1 MFDNSEGRERL
12 EAICS
17 KCCKH
22 CQTLIQNGESKHFCI
37 LHRISDIHRVAKV
50 LSNFCHASNFFG
62 PEQENILNINY
73 QPVKYLI
80 FSTSFLKEFQ
90 HWTQVQHGIRQD
102 WFNHTWCV
110 QFFWISSQN
119 FFICFLYRTIFYGNS
134 GECCLGLLDKGNISY
149 ILCKES
155 WEDGAGLDKQKTD
168 QKRSECK

>member
-80 FSTSFLKEFQ
+80 FSTSFLKELKCSSKAGLQFSMASDRIDLN
-90 HWTQVQHGIRQD
+90 THGL
-102 WFNHTWCV
+102 C
-110 QFFWISSQN
+110 N
-119 FFICFLYRTIFYGNS
+119 FLEYHQRIFSFVFLYRTICYGNS

-155 WEDGAGLDKQKTD
+155 
-168 QKRSECK
+168 